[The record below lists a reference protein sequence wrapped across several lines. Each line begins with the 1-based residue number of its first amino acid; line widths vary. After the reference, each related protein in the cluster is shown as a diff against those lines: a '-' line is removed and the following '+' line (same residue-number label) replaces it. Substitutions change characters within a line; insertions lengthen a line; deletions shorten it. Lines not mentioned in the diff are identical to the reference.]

1 MKEFQE
7 KISIVSFWIVMAIGA
22 IALAGWFVKE
32 LTLAGMGK
40 NSIPMAPVTIV
51 CFILISFSA
60 LKLKHKGLTSKLP
73 KVIFSFVFLVCLIIL
88 IDALNGYPLNLEYIT
103 GKSPGS
109 LYNFPIGRMSPITS
123 VLFLLSSTSLLAV
136 SSDSAFKRLATVL
149 SIAGLLTS
157 FIFDLGYLYGTPLL
171 YGHGIIPPA
180 WNTALAFTFLFTGI
194 LTGFGMNER
203 PLNLLLGKS
212 VRARLMRNF
221 LPSTLLIIIFTG
233 WIDSIFIKIFND
245 HVLVSALVTF
255 CSLLILSYIIL
266 KLSEN
271 IGSDIDEIF
280 TLRKKT
286 EEILRE
292 SELHFR
298 TLADSGQ
305 ALIWTSGID
314 KKCNY
319 FNSTWL
325 EFTGRTLEQEMG
337 DGWVEGVH
345 PDDLDYC
352 FKTYVNAF
360 ERRERF
366 SMDYRLRYRDGS
378 YHWIQ
383 DNGTP
388 RFNLKGE
395 FIGYIGH
402 CLDITERKK
411 AEEDLMKSEERYRL
425 ISSVATDYTFS
436 TIVTPDG
443 VLSLEWIAGA
453 FESIS
458 GYSVSEFVARGG
470 WRSTVHPD
478 DLEIDDLDI
487 AQLRNNQKT
496 ESQLRTI
503 NKNGETVWVQVF
515 AHPVWDY
522 EKNCL
527 AGIYGAVK
535 NITDKKNADEKLINS
550 ELRFRELLEK
560 VNLIAII
567 IDDEGNVTFCNE
579 HLLKLIGY
587 RRDELVG
594 KNWFELMIPKENPEV
609 KNVFIKGLETGQVAA
624 RFENPIITKTGE
636 KLDIVWSNV
645 VQKRHDGTF
654 SGVASIGEDI
664 TERKQ
669 AEEKIRILNE
679 ELEMRVI
686 ERTKELEK
694 RSKELI
700 ENEKALL
707 KLVEDLN
714 IKSEE
719 LQRSSLQLEAAN
731 KELEAF
737 SYSVSHDLRAPL
749 RAVSGFV
756 GILLE
761 DYGHI
766 LDDEGKRVCNIIYS
780 NALKMG
786 QLIDDL
792 LSFSRLIRSEL
803 RHSKID
809 MEGMVKSVIAE
820 FESVQD
826 LSNKNITVEK
836 LPSAMGD
843 PNLLKQVWIN
853 LLSNA
858 IKYSSKKEDV
868 TIKIGSYTEQNE
880 QVYYIEDNGV
890 GFNMDYAHKLFGV
903 FQRLH
908 SVNEFEGTGVGLAIV
923 QRIINRHFG
932 RVWAEGKVGN
942 GAKFSFALPIS

>member
-7 KISIVSFWIVMAIGA
+7 KISVVSFWIVMGIGV
-22 IALAGWFVKE
+22 IALSGWFIKE
-32 LTLAGMGK
+32 LSLAGMGK
-40 NSIPMAPVTIV
+40 NSIPMAPVTII
-51 CFILISFSA
+51 CFVLLSFSA
-60 LKLKHKGLTSKLP
+60 LSLKQNRINPKFL
-73 KVIFSFVFLVCLIIL
+73 KVIFLFVFAVSLIIF
-88 IDALNGYPLNLEYIT
+88 IDALNGYPINIEHILGNSSE
-103 GKSPGS
+103 SP
-109 LYNFPIGRMSPITS
+109 YNFPIGRMSPITS
-123 VLFLLSSTSLLAV
+123 VLFLLGSTSLLFV
-136 SSDSAFKRLATVL
+136 SSRMTFKSIFIFL
-149 SIAGLLTS
+149 SITGLLAA

-171 YGHGIIPPA
+171 YKNGIIPPA
-180 WNTALAFTFLFTGI
+180 WNTSLAFTFLFSGI
-194 LTGFGMNER
+194 LTGFGMNEK

-255 CSLLILSYIIL
+255 CSLLILSFIIL
-266 KLSEN
+266 KLSAN

-305 ALIWTSGID
+305 ALIWTSGLD

-319 FNSTWL
+319 FNSPWL
-325 EFTGRTLEQEMG
+325 DFTGRTLEQEIG

-345 PDDLDYC
+345 PGDLDYC
-352 FKTYVNAF
+352 VKTYVDAF
-360 ERRERF
+360 ERQERF
-366 SMDYRLRYRDGS
+366 SMDYRLRYKDGS
-378 YHWIQ
+378 YRWIQ

-388 RFNLKGE
+388 RFNIKGE

-411 AEEDLMKSEERYRL
+411 AEEDLFKSEERYRL

-436 TIVTPDG
+436 TIVMPDG
-443 VLSLEWIAGA
+443 SLNLDWVAGA

-458 GYSVSEFVARGG
+458 GYSVSEFKARGG

-478 DLEIDDLDI
+478 DLYIDDRDI
-487 AQLRNNQKT
+487 AHLLSNRNT

-535 NITDKKNADEKLINS
+535 NITDKKNAEEKLINS

-567 IDDEGNVTFCNE
+567 IDEEGNVTFCNE
-579 HLLKLIGY
+579 HLLKLTGY
-587 RRDELVG
+587 QRDELVG
-594 KNWFELMIPKENPEV
+594 KNWFSLMIPGENQEV
-609 KNVFIKGLETGQVAA
+609 KDIFNKGLETAQIAP
-624 RFENPIITKTGE
+624 RFENPIITKTGK

-645 VQKRHDGTF
+645 VQKKHDGTF

-679 ELEMRVI
+679 ELELRVV

-700 ENEKALL
+700 DNEIKLL
-707 KLVEDLN
+707 KLVDDLN
-714 IKSEE
+714 IKSEQ

-749 RAVSGFV
+749 RAISGFV
-756 GILLE
+756 SILLE
-761 DYGHI
+761 DYGQV

-803 RHSKID
+803 RRSKID
-809 MEGMVKSVIAE
+809 MESMVKSVIAE

-826 LSNKNITVEK
+826 LSGKEIIIEE
-836 LPSAMGD
+836 LPSVMGD
-843 PNLLKQVWIN
+843 PNLIKQVWIN
-853 LLSNA
+853 LVSNA
-858 IKYSSKKEDV
+858 IKYSSKNEHAI
-868 TIKIGSYTEQNE
+868 IKIGSYTQQNE
-880 QVYYIEDNGV
+880 HVYFVEDNGV

-903 FQRLH
+903 FHRLH

-923 QRIINRHFG
+923 QRIISRHFG
-932 RVWAEGKVGN
+932 RVWADGKVGI
-942 GAKFSFALPIS
+942 GAKFLFALPAS